1 MLDCLIL
8 GDSIAKGISDIRK
21 ECVAYVQ
28 SGINSRNWNDKFVK
42 KIKPAKTTIIS
53 LGSNDYKNLNTEIE
67 LVALR
72 SFTNSDHIFWIVPAI
87 KPEKQEI
94 VKKIARYYGDTFV
107 IIPEL
112 SSDKVHPTYKGYKQ
126 LAELTKTERIEW
138 KIL

>member
-28 SGINSRNWNDKFVK
+28 SGINSRDWNDRFVK
-42 KIKPAKTTIIS
+42 QIRPAKATIIS
-53 LGSNDYKNLNTEIE
+53 LGSNDYKHLNTEIE

-72 SFTNSDHIFWIVPAI
+72 SFVNSDYIFWIVPAI

-94 VKKIARYYGDTFV
+94 VRKIARHFGDTFV
-107 IIPEL
+107 TIPEL
-112 SSDKVHPTYKGYKQ
+112 SKDNVHPTYNGYKQ
-126 LAELTKTERIEW
+126 LGALTKATG
-138 KIL
+138 K

>member
-28 SGINSRNWNDKFVK
+28 SGINSRDWNDRFVK
-42 KIKPAKTTIIS
+42 KIVPAKTTIIS

-72 SFTNSDHIFWIVPAI
+72 SFVNSDHIFWIVPAI
-87 KPEKQEI
+87 KPEKQEL

-112 SSDKVHPTYKGYKQ
+112 SQDKIHPTYNGYKQ
-126 LAELTKTERIEW
+126 LGILTKEIG
-138 KIL
+138 K